1 MSNEQRAHDLTMLYL
16 NFMKDNDLRSAIFN
30 PKETVVEFDFYTQY
44 RELYPKLLEKV
55 NRDFS
60 NI

>member
-1 MSNEQRAHDLTMLYL
+1 MSNEQRAHDLTMFYL
-16 NFMKDNDLRSAIFN
+16 KLLCDFQQPNQDNEIELDPYSKYLEIY
-30 PKETVVEFDFYTQY
+30 PTV
-44 RELYPKLLEKV
+44 LEKV